1 MSKKHLDR
9 QTIIVTGAAN
19 GMGVVHAKMFARL
32 GANIVANDISP
43 SVKKVVDD
51 IVASGGKATASV
63 HDVTDPGQAEQI
75 VRTAVDTFGGLHGI
89 VLNAAINPAG
99 MFSETTFEK
108 FDKTMKVNAYGIFNV
123 AKAAWPRFVQQKHGR
138 FVFIGASSTFVPVPN
153 MASYNASKGV
163 PVGLSNSLAVEGAEH
178 GITSN
183 VILPAAITEMSSASM
198 DEATMKA
205 LSPKLR
211 AEWVSP
217 VVGWLLRPEN
227 TISGKIIL
235 ASTSRAAQTFL
246 GWTKGYESKDI
257 TIDELIEN
265 EGAVF
270 DQKGFVTLKDINH
283 FMEWILR

>member
-1 MSKKHLDR
+1 MSKKHLDG

-19 GMGVVHAKMFARL
+19 GMGVVHAKIFASL

-43 SVKKVVDD
+43 SVNKVVED
-51 IVASGGKATASV
+51 IVTSGGKAAASV
-63 HDVTDPGQAEQI
+63 HDVTDPGQAAQI
-75 VRTAVDTFGGLHGI
+75 VRTAVGTFGGLHGV

-99 MFSETTFEK
+99 MFSDTTFER

-123 AKAAWPRFVQQKHGR
+123 AKAVWPIFVGQKYGR
-138 FVFIGASSTFVPVPN
+138 FVFIGASSTFVAVPN

-183 VILPAAITEMSSASM
+183 VILPAAITEMSGAMM
-198 DEATMKA
+198 DEAMKKA

-211 AEWVSP
+211 SEWVSP

-227 TISGKIIL
+227 KISGKIIL
-235 ASTSRAAQTFL
+235 ASTSRAAETFP

-265 EGAVF
+265 EAAVF
-270 DQKGFVTLKDINH
+270 DKDGFVTLETIDK
-283 FMEWILR
+283 FMAWILR